1 MVDVHPGIMGWD
13 SSPVF
18 LGSAAAKQRMWTFMI
33 TNVPLMYIWMYHNV
47 SYIYNL
53 CSFNFKGLWTM
64 ADETY
69 WALSHACLAAS
80 SSPCDPVGHSALL
93 MDDNM
98 HHVRLRH
105 AWVRPKIGDTSIR
118 LPFKYADRSRPPKKP
133 RASDVESGKASARYT
148 TTQLSWLGFN
158 HHP

>member
-1 MVDVHPGIMGWD
+1 
-13 SSPVF
+13 
-18 LGSAAAKQRMWTFMI
+18 
-33 TNVPLMYIWMYHNV
+33 MYHNE

-53 CSFNFKGLWTM
+53 CIFNFKGLWTM

-69 WALSHACLAAS
+69 CSPSHACLAAS
-80 SSPCDPVGHSALL
+80 SSPCDPVDHSALLMML

-118 LPFKYADRSRPPKKP
+118 LPFKYADRSRPQKKS
-133 RASDVESGKASARYT
+133 RASDVESGKLSARYT
-148 TTQLSWLGFN
+148 TTQLS
-158 HHP
+158 